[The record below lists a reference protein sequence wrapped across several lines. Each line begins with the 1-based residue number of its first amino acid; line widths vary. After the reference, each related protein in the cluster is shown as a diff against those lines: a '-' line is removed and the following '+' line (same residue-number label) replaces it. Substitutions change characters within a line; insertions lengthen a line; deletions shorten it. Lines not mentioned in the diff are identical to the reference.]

1 MQEEKTGLNIDG
13 WFSPIANIQTS
24 IGELFLLP
32 LLVSDIENYKSI
44 SDDGP
49 VNRIRR
55 FLPRIA
61 SLSPDNVFNKERETI
76 SDEHVEKLS
85 DDDIDIIADA
95 YVVNEK
101 ELKNLSNNNGES
113 AASFLDRCMQK
124 KIKEHETLSKKSM
137 EKALGAFYQVQKSRN
152 VLGKSL
158 DQFKNLS
165 NKTQIFSL
173 PENTHDDFNKQMIK
187 DQNERSIDRE
197 MVRLSGK
204 MAEQSAELLYAL
216 SCSASKLLGDF
227 DTRDKSSKKT
237 TRKKLIIA
245 IGAVIVSALLSYGS
259 LVQDYKNNM
268 SGSQWKNSLLPELKV
283 SNQHCS
289 ASENE
294 VKRLNG
300 EILKLKHQV
309 IGLDNQRRAVKNK
322 RVSSAS
328 KHSKP

>member
-61 SLSPDNVFNKERETI
+61 SLSPDHVFNKERETI

-85 DDDIDIIADA
+85 DDDIEIIADA

-152 VLGKSL
+152 VLGKTL

-165 NKTQIFSL
+165 NKTEIFSL

-216 SCSASKLLGDF
+216 SCSVSKLLGDL

-237 TRKKLIIA
+237 TRKQLIIA

-259 LVQDYKNNM
+259 LVQDFKNNM
-268 SGSQWKNSLLPELKV
+268 SGSQWQNSLLSELKV

-309 IGLDNQRRAVKNK
+309 IGLDTQRRAVKNK
-322 RVSSAS
+322 RVSSTS